1 MTSKHLELEGS
12 NCKQRVGGV
21 EHGETGTVVVVAQG
35 TDRKTSEGKM
45 IRNITF
51 RWRIE
56 AREDEQKENRAKE
69 GNSTKTYP
77 SSPVLVVFL

>member
-1 MTSKHLELEGS
+1 MTSQHLELEGS
-12 NCKQRVGGV
+12 TCKQRVGGV

-56 AREDEQKENRAKE
+56 AREDEQKENTEQKKEIQQRLNAKR
-69 GNSTKTYP
+69 KKQ
-77 SSPVLVVFL
+77 